1 MKNYECILQVK
12 KLEKMMEEDHVV
24 YVGIIFFRFQPH
36 SLKLISAPEWT
47 VMQILTQ
54 IKIAKSNNYL
64 VKN

>member
-1 MKNYECILQVK
+1 MK

-24 YVGIIFFRFQPH
+24 YEGIIFFRFQPY
-36 SLKLISAPEWT
+36 SLKLISVPEWT
-47 VMQILTQ
+47 IMQILLQ